1 MKQLSLF
8 LFILFLIIGC
18 GRSSF
23 NDEVSRDFEGEEA
36 FMAAA
41 PEASMVEPDPEAV
54 LPDRKIIRESW
65 VRMEVKDI
73 KESSEKVKALVMDQ
87 GGYLTNESDRST
99 DYSLETSMS
108 IRVPADHFDT
118 LLDGIIAVA
127 EKTDYKNV
135 TARDV
140 TEEFVDIEAR
150 LRTKKEVEKRYLEIL
165 SKAATIKDILLV
177 EEQLRVI
184 REEIEAREGRL
195 KYLQNQVS
203 YSTINLEMYQKLTFE
218 PGFKFFSKIWKALK
232 GGWKG
237 LLNVLVG
244 LVYIWPLLII
254 GVGVFIWIRRR
265 ISRKKESKD

>member
-1 MKQLSLF
+1 M
-8 LFILFLIIGC
+8 
-18 GRSSF
+18 
-23 NDEVSRDFEGEEA
+23 
-36 FMAAA
+36 
-41 PEASMVEPDPEAV
+41 
-54 LPDRKIIRESW
+54 
-65 VRMEVKDI
+65 
-73 KESSEKVKALVMDQ
+73 
-87 GGYLTNESDRST
+87 
-99 DYSLETSMS
+99 
-108 IRVPADHFDT
+108 
-118 LLDGIIAVA
+118 
-127 EKTDYKNV
+127 

-265 ISRKKESKD
+265 ISRKKESKN